1 VTDKIRATHLERKA
15 VVYLRQSSLKQVREH
30 RESTARQYALRERA
44 IALGWTS
51 DAVEVIDE
59 DLGQSGQSADWR
71 TGFRRL
77 AESIAQGRVGA
88 LFALE
93 VSRFARSSADWY
105 RLLELA
111 SLADVVIADED
122 VVYDPHDYN
131 DRLLLGLKGQFA
143 DAERY
148 WMRLRL
154 NGGKLSK
161 ARRGEVVFNPPTGYV
176 WGDDGRLCFDPDE
189 KVQRAVRLVFERFRL
204 ESSARAV
211 VRYFARHSLQ
221 MPVRVRGG
229 EVRWVGPPGYRH
241 ALNILHSPLY
251 AGAYV
256 FGRREQ
262 RMALVSGE
270 VRRRRTTTLPMD
282 SWKVCLKD
290 HHPAYVSWDEFMANQ
305 KKLRDHWTAGRR
317 KQPDLRGAARE
328 GKALLQG
335 LVLCG
340 RCGRRMHSRY
350 FSPGGRHPSY
360 QCQGSVDKL
369 AVTGGC
375 WMVSAKHI
383 DEAVTR
389 AFLDVIQPA
398 EVELALAVARDAERQ
413 SDEIRRQWQL
423 RLEHAGYEV
432 RLAERRYKAV
442 DPDNRTVART
452 LEREWNDKLEELA
465 RLDGE
470 YEDVRRRE
478 KVELSDEDRRQAL
491 ALARDLPRV
500 WNAPT
505 TTHAERKN
513 LLRMLLRDVTLS
525 PIDVPERIT
534 HVQILWV
541 TGATSELRVPR
552 PTNVDAARTPEAS
565 LEALRGLCEKGLTD
579 AAVAAELNRR
589 GLASRYGELWAKSG
603 VSSLRRGLGLRR
615 RHGAYAGRRPP
626 LRREDG
632 LYSVYG
638 VAKLLGITRRRVY
651 IWISQGDLAPTEG
664 GNGTP
669 VWFRLDTD
677 EIKRLREL
685 RASRIARGYTYR
697 ITERRQRRRVQGHVK
712 GKVHCG

>member
-1 VTDKIRATHLERKA
+1 MTDKIRVTHLERRA
-15 VVYLRQSSLKQVREH
+15 IVYVRQSSLKQVREH
-30 RESTARQYALRERA
+30 RESTARQYALRDRA
-44 IALGWTS
+44 IALGWQA

-71 TGFRRL
+71 TGFRRV

-161 ARRGEVVFNPPTGYV
+161 ARRGEVVFNLPTGYV
-176 WGDDGRLCFDPDE
+176 WSDDGRPRLDPDE
-189 KVQRAVRLVFERFRL
+189 KVQRAIRLVFERFRL
-204 ESSARAV
+204 DGSARTV

-221 MPVRVRGG
+221 MPVRARGG
-229 EVRWVGPPGYRH
+229 ELRWLSPCYHHVLGV
-241 ALNILHSPLY
+241 LHSPLY

-262 RMALVSGE
+262 RVALVGGE
-270 VRRRRTTTLPMD
+270 MRRRRTTALPME
-282 SWKVCLKD
+282 SWKVCIKD
-290 HHPAYVSWDEFMANQ
+290 HHPAYVSWDEFMTNQ
-305 KKLRDHWTAGRR
+305 KKLRDHYTAGRR

-340 RCGRRMHSRY
+340 RCGHRMCSRY
-350 FSPGGRHPSY
+350 FSSGSRHPSY
-360 QCQGSVDKL
+360 QCHGSVDKL
-369 AVTGGC
+369 AVVGTC
-375 WMVSAKHI
+375 WMVSAKHV
-383 DEAVTR
+383 DEAVAR
-389 AFLDVIQPA
+389 AFLHVIQPP
-398 EVELALAVARDAERQ
+398 EIELAFAVARDAERQ

-423 RLEHAGYEV
+423 RLEHARYEV
-432 RLAERRYKAV
+432 RLADRRYKAV

-465 RLDGE
+465 RLESE

-478 KVELSDEDRRQAL
+478 KVELSDGDRKQAF

-513 LLRMLLRDVTLS
+513 LLRMLIRDVTLS
-525 PIDVPERIT
+525 PIDVPERSTRI
-534 HVQILWV
+534 QILWV

-552 PTNVDAARTPEAS
+552 PTNTDAARTPEAS
-565 LEALRGLCEKGLTD
+565 LKVLREMCERGTTD
-579 AAVAAELNRR
+579 VAVAAELNRR
-589 GLASRYGELWAKSG
+589 GLSSRYGKPWTKSG
-603 VSSLRRGLGLRR
+603 VSWVRRSRGLRR
-615 RHGAYAGRRPP
+615 RHGAYGKRRPP
-626 LRREDG
+626 LRRDDG
-632 LYSVYG
+632 LYSVSG

-651 IWISQGDLAPTEG
+651 IWIAQGDLVPTEG
-664 GNGTP
+664 GNGKP

-677 EIKRLREL
+677 DIKRLREL
-685 RASRIARGYTYR
+685 RASRISRGYTYR
-697 ITERRQRRRVQGHVK
+697 TRERRERRRV
-712 GKVHCG
+712 

>member
-1 VTDKIRATHLERKA
+1 MTDKIRAKHLERKA
-15 VVYLRQSSLKQVREH
+15 FVYLRQSSLKQVREH

-44 IALGWTS
+44 IALGWS
-51 DAVEVIDE
+51 ADAVEVIDE
-59 DLGQSGQSADWR
+59 DLGKSGQSADWR

-161 ARRGEVVFNPPTGYV
+161 ARRGEVVFNLPTGYV
-176 WGDDGRLCFDPDE
+176 WGDDGRPRFDPDE
-189 KVQRAVRLVFERFRL
+189 KVERAVRLVFERFL
-204 ESSARAV
+204 LDGSARAV
-211 VRYFARHSLQ
+211 VRYFARHGLQ

-229 EVRWVGPPGYRH
+229 DLRWVARPGYRH
-241 ALNILHSPLY
+241 VLNILHSPLY
-251 AGAYV
+251 TGAYV

-262 RMALVSGE
+262 RVGLVGGE
-270 VRRRRTTTLPMD
+270 VRRRRTTELPME
-282 SWKVCLKD
+282 SWKVCIKD

-305 KKLRDHWTAGRR
+305 KKLRDHFTAGRK
-317 KQPDLRGAARE
+317 KQPELRGAARE
-328 GKALLQG
+328 GSALLQG

-340 RCGRRMHSRY
+340 RCGRRMCSRY
-350 FSPGGRHPSY
+350 FSPGSRHPSY
-360 QCQGSVDKL
+360 HCNGSADTL
-369 AVTGGC
+369 AVHGSC
-375 WMVSAKHI
+375 WMVSAKHV
-383 DEAVTR
+383 DEAVAR
-389 AFLDVIQPA
+389 AFLEVIQPA
-398 EVELALAVARDAERQ
+398 EVDLALAVARDAERQ
-413 SDEIRRQWQL
+413 SDEIRRQWHL
-423 RLEHAGYEV
+423 RLEHARYEV

-465 RLDGE
+465 RLEGE

-478 KVELSDEDRRQAL
+478 MVELSDEDRKQAL
-491 ALARDLPRV
+491 TLARDLPRV

-513 LLRMLLRDVTLS
+513 LLRMLIRDVTLS
-525 PIDVPERIT
+525 PIDVPERMTRI
-534 HVQILWV
+534 QILWV

-552 PTNVDAARTPEAS
+552 PTNIDAARTPEAS
-565 LEALRGLCEKGLTD
+565 LDALRELSEKGLTD
-579 AAVAAELNRR
+579 AAIAAELNRR
-589 GLASRYGELWAKSG
+589 GLPSRYGKPWSKSG
-603 VSSLRRGLGLRR
+603 VASLRRSLGLRR
-615 RHGAYAGRRPP
+615 RHGAYGGRRPP
-626 LRREDG
+626 LRRDDG

-651 IWISQGDLAPTEG
+651 LWISQGDLTPAEG
-664 GNGTP
+664 GNGRP
-669 VWFRLDTD
+669 VWFRLDD
-677 EIKRLREL
+677 ADLKRLREL
-685 RASRIARGYTYR
+685 RASRVARGYSYR
-697 ITERRQRRRVQGHVK
+697 PTERRERRRVEGHVK
-712 GKVHCG
+712 GKVHYA